1 MEKMLL
7 TTKEACEYLNISRA
21 TLYKL
26 IREGK
31 LKPLKIGRSTRF
43 DRRDLDRFIESLKQA
58 EDSSINENL
67 K

>member
-1 MEKMLL
+1 MLL